1 MSRIKKAFDE
11 AWQENKNAQLESK
24 KLDFIDSLL
33 DMEKQRM
40 ISHEDVVAGKDVI
53 LYCLGEKLYKT
64 ITYVSYEQYIKDV
77 KRAYKLLC
85 SNMID
90 ISIYRRIVN
99 IRLIDSRAIL
109 QYYKKGGFD
118 IEISHSNLVSAIEDL
133 TDFYKYDVI
142 NKDEFKCFVD
152 DCFNAK
158 RGFLFSETGLP
169 TFGGERNLHYLLM
182 DKIKKGYHVVDSE
195 IKRRRIVINMED
207 STKQRVQIKKY
218 KFLWMTF
225 YSKI

>member
-1 MSRIKKAFDE
+1 MSRIKKAFSK
-11 AWQENKNAQLESK
+11 AWQENHNAQLESK

-40 ISHEDVVAGKDVI
+40 ISHEDVVAGKDLI
-53 LYCLGEKLYKT
+53 LHCLGEKLYKT
-64 ITYVSYEQYIKDV
+64 ITHVSYEGYIKDV

-90 ISIYRRIVN
+90 VSIYRRIVN
-99 IRLIDSRAIL
+99 FRLIDSRAIL

-133 TDFYKYDVI
+133 ADFYKYGVI
-142 NKDEFKCFVD
+142 NKDEFNCFVD

-169 TFGGERNLHYLLM
+169 TFGGGRNLHYLLM
-182 DKIKKGYHVVDSE
+182 DKIKKGYRVVDSE
-195 IKRRRIVINMED
+195 IRKRRIVINMED

>member
-1 MSRIKKAFDE
+1 MSRIEKAFSK

-24 KLDFIDSLL
+24 KLDFIDCLL
-33 DMEKQRM
+33 NMEKQRM
-40 ISHEDVVAGKDVI
+40 ISHEDVIAGKDVI
-53 LYCLGEKLYKT
+53 LHCLGENLYKT
-64 ITYVSYEQYIKDV
+64 ITHVSYEQYIKDV

-90 ISIYRRIVN
+90 MSIYRRIVN
-99 IRLIDSRAIL
+99 FRLIDSRAIL
-109 QYYKKGGFD
+109 QYYKKGGYD
-118 IEISHSNLVSAIEDL
+118 IEINHSNLVSAIEDL
-133 TDFYKYDVI
+133 ADFYKYGVI
-142 NKDEFKCFVD
+142 NKDEFNSFVD

-158 RGFLFSETGLP
+158 RCFLFSETGLP
-169 TFGGERNLHYLLM
+169 TFGGRNVHYLLM

-195 IKRRRIVINMED
+195 VGRRSIVINMEN
-207 STKQRVQIKKY
+207 STKQRVQVKKY